1 MALSIVNIREASE
14 KNENEGNMLELK
26 GITKKYNVFPAVDN
40 VSFSIEPGEIL
51 GYLGPNGA
59 GKTTTIK
66 MLTGLLEPTSGDIFL
81 QGKKIKNSM
90 VEFKKKIGYVPEEPD
105 IYPHLSAY
113 DYLLMVGRLRQI
125 PEKTLKEKI
134 ERFME
139 FFKLSLEMQSSISS
153 YSKGMVQKVLLSAA
167 LLHNPDILLL
177 DEPLS
182 GLDVETS
189 LIIKDLVRQLSKEG
203 KIIFYCSH
211 ILEVVEKVCSR
222 IIIIHKG
229 KILTDDSVENLRNLM
244 KVPSLEEIF
253 SQLVIQEDTELISKE
268 IVHLMKYVSQ

>member
-1 MALSIVNIREASE
+1 LIVNIREAYE

-222 IIIIHKG
+222 VIIIHKG

>member
-1 MALSIVNIREASE
+1 
-14 KNENEGNMLELK
+14 MLELK
-26 GITKKYNVFPAVDN
+26 GITKKYNVFPAVDH

-66 MLTGLLEPTSGDIFL
+66 MLTGLLEPTSGDIFFH
-81 QGKKIKNSM
+81 GEKIKNNM
-90 VEFKKKIGYVPEEPD
+90 YDYKKKIGYVPEEPD

-113 DYLLMVGRLRQI
+113 DYLLMVGRLRQM
-125 PEKTLKEKI
+125 PEKALKEKI
-134 ERFME
+134 EQFME
-139 FFKLSLEMQSSISS
+139 LFKLSLEMQSSISS

-189 LIIKDLVRQLSKEG
+189 LIIKDLVKQLSKEG

-211 ILEVVEKVCSR
+211 ILEVVEKICSR
-222 IIIIHKG
+222 VIIIHNG
-229 KILTDDSVENLRNLM
+229 RILTDDSVENLRNLM

-253 SQLVIQEDTELISKE
+253 SHLVIQEDTEKISKE
-268 IVHLMKYVSQ
+268 IVNVMKHQSR

>member
-1 MALSIVNIREASE
+1 
-14 KNENEGNMLELK
+14 MLELK
-26 GITKKYNVFPAVDN
+26 GITKKYNVFPAVDH
-40 VSFSIEPGEIL
+40 VSFSIEQGEIL

-66 MLTGLLEPTSGDIFL
+66 MLTGLLEPTSGDIFF
-81 QGKKIKNSM
+81 QGKKIKKDI
-90 VEFKKKIGYVPEEPD
+90 VEYKKRIGYVPEDPD

-125 PEKTLKEKI
+125 PDKTLKEKI
-134 ERFME
+134 EQFME
-139 FFKLSLEMQSSISS
+139 LFKLSLEMQSSISS

-167 LLHNPDILLL
+167 LLHNPDILLM

-189 LIIKDLVRQLSKEG
+189 LIIKDLVKQLSKEG

-211 ILEVVEKVCSR
+211 ILEVVEKICSR
-222 IIIIHKG
+222 VIIIHKG
-229 KILTDDSVENLRNLM
+229 KILKDDSVENLRNLV
-244 KVPSLEEIF
+244 KAPSLEEIF
-253 SQLVIQEDTELISKE
+253 SQLVIQEDTEKISKK
-268 IVHLMKYVSQ
+268 IINVMKYQSR

>member
-1 MALSIVNIREASE
+1 
-14 KNENEGNMLELK
+14 MLELRN
-26 GITKKYNVFPAVDN
+26 ITKKYNVYPAVDH
-40 VSFSIEPGEIL
+40 VSFRIEPGKIL

-66 MLTGLLEPTSGDIFL
+66 MLTGLLEPTSGEIFF
-81 QGKKIKNSM
+81 QGEKIKNNM
-90 VEFKKKIGYVPEEPD
+90 VGYKKKIGYVPEEPD

-125 PEKTLKEKI
+125 PDKVLTEKI
-134 ERFME
+134 ERFMDL
-139 FFKLSLEMQSSISS
+139 FKLSLEMQSSISS

-167 LLHNPDILLL
+167 LLHDPDILLL

-189 LIIKDLVRQLSKEG
+189 MIIKGLVEQLSNEG

-211 ILEVVEKVCSR
+211 ILEIVEKVCSGV
-222 IIIIHKG
+222 IIIHKG
-229 KILTDDSVENLRNLM
+229 KILTDDSVENLRQLM
-244 KVPSLEEIF
+244 KVPSLEKIF
-253 SQLVIQEDTELISKE
+253 HQLVIQEDTEKTSRE
-268 IVHLMKYVSQ
+268 IIHVMKHRSQ

>member
-1 MALSIVNIREASE
+1 
-14 KNENEGNMLELK
+14 MLELK

-222 IIIIHKG
+222 VIIIHKG

-268 IVHLMKYVSQ
+268 IIHLMKHQSQ

>member
-1 MALSIVNIREASE
+1 
-14 KNENEGNMLELK
+14 MLELK

-40 VSFSIEPGEIL
+40 VSFRIEPGEIL

-66 MLTGLLEPTSGDIFL
+66 MLTGLLEPTAGDIFF
-81 QGKKIKNSM
+81 QGKKIKNNM
-90 VEFKKKIGYVPEEPD
+90 VEYKKKIGYVPEEPD

-113 DYLLMVGRLRQI
+113 DYLFMVGRLRQI
-125 PEKTLKEKI
+125 QEKALKAKI
-134 ERFME
+134 EQFME
-139 FFKLSLEMQSSISS
+139 LFKLSLDMQSSISS

-167 LLHNPDILLL
+167 LLHDPDIFLL

-189 LIIKDLVRQLSKEG
+189 MIIKDLVKQLSKEG

-222 IIIIHKG
+222 VIIIHKG
-229 KILTDDSVENLRNLM
+229 KILTDDSVENMRHLM

-253 SQLVIQEDTELISKE
+253 SQLVIQQDTEKISRE
-268 IVHLMKYVSQ
+268 IVHIMKHQSR

>member
-1 MALSIVNIREASE
+1 
-14 KNENEGNMLELK
+14 MLELK
-26 GITKKYNVFPAVDN
+26 GITKKYNVFPAVDR
-40 VSFSIEPGEIL
+40 VSFCIGPGEIL

-66 MLTGLLEPTSGDIFL
+66 MLTGLLEPTSGDIYF
-81 QGKKIKNSM
+81 QGKKTKNNM
-90 VEFKKKIGYVPEEPD
+90 VEYKKRIGYVPEEPD

-125 PEKTLKEKI
+125 PDRTLKEKI
-134 ERFME
+134 EQLMQL
-139 FFKLSLEMQSSISS
+139 FKLSLEMQSSISS

-167 LLHNPDILLL
+167 LLHDPDILLL

-189 LIIKDLVRQLSKEG
+189 LIIKELVKQLSKEG

-222 IIIIHKG
+222 VIIIHKG

-253 SQLVIQEDTELISKE
+253 SQLVIQQDTEKISRE
-268 IVHLMKYVSQ
+268 IVHVMKHRAQQ